1 MAGGWQSNARSPRN
15 RRGFIIVRRF
25 TLTASLLAALT
36 GAVYLGALGSS
47 APSVAD
53 EDDAAM
59 DAAPAG
65 ARTLLKRLEAARPDL
80 MQTIRK
86 VSETPVANLYAVE
99 LAGGTLLYG
108 TADGGHLIAGD
119 LYALGDGELVNL
131 AEEERSV
138 TRRRL
143 LESVDHGDMIV
154 FAPKGEVK
162 GAINVF
168 TDVDC
173 GYCQMLHREVPE
185 LNARGI
191 EVRYLAYPRA
201 GLGSDS
207 YRKIVSAWCAKNPQ
221 DAITRLK
228 AREAIPE
235 ATCQNPVA
243 DQYALGGAMGVTGTP
258 AIVLDDGRLLPGYLP
273 ADRLSAILGI

>member
-1 MAGGWQSNARSPRN
+1 M
-15 RRGFIIVRRF
+15 IVKRF

-36 GAVYLGALGSS
+36 GAVYLGAVGSS
-47 APSVAD
+47 AISVAA
-53 EDDAAM
+53 EDDAAV
-59 DAAPAG
+59 DDAPAG
-65 ARTLLKRLEAARPDL
+65 AKTLLTRLQAARPDL
-80 MQTIRK
+80 MQSIRK
-86 VSETPVANLYAVE
+86 VSETPVPNLYAVE

-119 LYALGDGELVNL
+119 LYALGDGELINL

-143 LESVDHGDMIV
+143 LESVDRDDMIV
-154 FAPKGEVK
+154 FSPKGQVK

-173 GYCQMLHREVPE
+173 GYCQMLHRDVPE

-191 EVRYLAYPRA
+191 EVRYMAYPRA
-201 GLGSDS
+201 GLGSET
-207 YRKIVSAWCAKNPQ
+207 YLKIVSAWCAKNPQ

-228 AREAIPE
+228 ARESIPE
-235 ATCQNPVA
+235 ATCDNPVA

-258 AIVLDDGRLLPGYLP
+258 AIVLDNGRLLPGYLP
-273 ADRLSAILGI
+273 VDRLTAILGI